1 MATFDPTVGGI
12 QVGGGPSLGG
22 APDVLSPF
30 AAGAAMGHLVAS
42 FEAKRDANGHNR
54 GTLAAHEIIT
64 RAEPDLLNHKTRHLT
79 EPDFNSTYMTVMG
92 TAFETQREKLG
103 YTPQSEAEQIA
114 FENTLATYRQSE
126 FQRSFIA
133 SAKAVHEQ
141 DLGILQKNV
150 ETFKDAY
157 VSAGM
162 DSEANLHAGNLFLA
176 YQEASRMDKASPGV
190 ITPQQAA
197 MRFETDIRTAAI
209 SRIMAHTP
217 VDELFAFGHDSS
229 ATVMI
234 PAVEAKHFTD
244 RQFPPTVK
252 AVPLSLAEREG
263 LVKYALQKQANEFH
277 LIDHTHKIAAEKV
290 KIQKTVAERTFY
302 DSVIA
307 SGGVTGPSALQS
319 LQVMSRDD
327 GAPLFDG
334 GDIGRFQ
341 TFIHT
346 QMEQSKKPPVN
357 SDPAVYR
364 MYYNQIY
371 PKNKDGG
378 LDYSNFPLP
387 DPGMIM
393 ADSRLR
399 LEDRTSLIHSVTAVA
414 QMRTNRDFSDF
425 AKRTSMGEELL
436 ETALGGKAF
445 IEMSEDTKNF
455 HGLLLNQFNARIQQR
470 YNEALAAGNGLKAID
485 PAAIVNQLIEEQSPA
500 MDKIFFRS
508 VERQSK
514 VLSMYVNRIP
524 KSVPDDAPVSVLL
537 EEVLKDMNDKDYAPN
552 RKGPLP
558 TNEGVRLMQ
567 LIRTLQNDN
576 KTVGELR
583 QVLNE
588 DMITFDKDQK
598 KPVAKSWF
606 YKLFQ
611 NNGDKDKR

>member
-30 AAGAAMGHLVAS
+30 AAGSAMGHLVAS

-54 GTLAAHEIIT
+54 GTLAAHEIIA

-79 EPDFNSTYMTVMG
+79 EPDFNSTYMSVMG

-114 FENTLATYRQSE
+114 FDNTLATYRQSE
-126 FQRSFIA
+126 FQRAFVT
-133 SAKAVHEQ
+133 SAKAVHEEN
-141 DLGILQKNV
+141 LGILQKNV

-157 VSAGM
+157 VAAGM

-197 MRFETDIRTAAI
+197 LRFETDMRTAAI
-209 SRIMAHTP
+209 SRVMAHTP
-217 VDELFAFGHDSS
+217 VDELFAFGHDPAASI
-229 ATVMI
+229 AI
-234 PAVEAKHFTD
+234 PAAEAKHFSD

-252 AVPLSLAEREG
+252 SVTLSVAEREG
-263 LVKYALQKQANEFH
+263 LVKYALAKQANELH
-277 LIDHTHKIAAEKV
+277 LMEHTHKIAAEKV
-290 KIQKTVAERTFY
+290 KITKTVAERGFY
-302 DSVIA
+302 DSVIQ
-307 SGGVTGPSALQS
+307 SGGVTGPSALNT
-319 LQVMSRDD
+319 LQMMSRDD

-341 TFIHT
+341 AFIHT
-346 QMEQSKKPPVN
+346 QAEQSKKPPTN

-364 MYYNQIY
+364 QYYNQIY

-378 LDYSNFPLP
+378 LDYSSFPLP
-387 DPGMIM
+387 DPGTIM

-425 AKRTSMGEELL
+425 AKRDATGEELL

-455 HGLLLNQFNARIQQR
+455 HGLLLNQYKARIQQR

-485 PAAIVNQLIEEQSPA
+485 PSAIVNQLIEEQSPA

-508 VERQSK
+508 MERQSK
-514 VLSMYVNRIP
+514 VLSLYVNRLP
-524 KSVPDDAPVSVLL
+524 KSVPDDAPVSVILD
-537 EEVLKDMNDKDYAPN
+537 EVLKDMNDRDYAPN

-558 TNEGVRLMQ
+558 TNEGVRIMQ
-567 LIRTLQNDN
+567 LIRTLQNDS

-588 DMITFDKDQK
+588 DTITFDKDQK
-598 KPVAKSWF
+598 KPVSKSWF
-606 YKLFQ
+606 YRLFQ
-611 NNGDKDKR
+611 NGHGKDRQ